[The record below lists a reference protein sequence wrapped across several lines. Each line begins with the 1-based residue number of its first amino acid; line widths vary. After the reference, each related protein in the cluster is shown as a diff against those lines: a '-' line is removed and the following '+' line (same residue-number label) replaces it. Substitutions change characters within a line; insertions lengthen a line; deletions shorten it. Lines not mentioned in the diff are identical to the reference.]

1 MNYVISKTAD
11 STFDTESRSDVPRR
25 LPETSVAEI
34 GDSITIAWGDRIK
47 VQQTPTVLLDG
58 NIKVEQIDP
67 DNLKVI
73 IQSILD
79 ADGKR

>member
-1 MNYVISKTAD
+1 MVRFPPGSFNFSKRILPSCWGELMLKEPPASSSLNPLVDGYALTA
-11 STFDTESRSDVPRR
+11 
-25 LPETSVAEI
+25 
-34 GDSITIAWGDRIK
+34 
-47 VQQTPTVLLDG
+47 DG

-79 ADGKR
+79 GDGTRR